1 MNTSDTKDT
10 AHHGVSDDD
19 DSATAGRAP
28 GFPEGGDAEAEDPVE
43 VLMTGGS
50 GGTKAAQTGG
60 LGDDTSTTDQPL
72 ASDTA
77 LRRARG
83 HPDAGTTARQGKSNA
98 IGSGPTVEG
107 TTGAGAPMP
116 STEGET
122 SQWPKE
128 V

>member
-1 MNTSDTKDT
+1 MNTSDTKAT
-10 AHHGVSDDD
+10 SRRGVSDHD

-28 GFPEGGDAEAEDPVE
+28 GFPEGGDPEAEDPVE

-50 GGTKAAQTGG
+50 GGTKAVQTGS
-60 LGDDTSTTDQPL
+60 LDDDTSTDRPV
-72 ASDTA
+72 ASDTTPQ
-77 LRRARG
+77 RPSDN
-83 HPDAGTTARQGKSNA
+83 PDGGATTHRGKSNE
-98 IGSGPTVEG
+98 IGSGPSVEG